1 MSTKSKRFYL
11 VFFLRGLVNQVV
23 FEVAEDVSDVLTNEI
38 DQLCSSDPGTKVYQF
53 ETVDGQSV
61 AINFEFVQSVRFL
74 WEPIFVQHQDEEY
87 DGTIRIL
94 RRDAGEPI
102 VSSYDDPVQVYDF
115 YTNVGYGP
123 SVELCPSFLDEDG
136 ELFVL
141 NAKELL
147 YLVVPTDAVNEGQ
160 SIVLAEA
167 VVEEAKKPP
176 SLKVVKVARKR
187 LPRKAD

>member
-1 MSTKSKRFYL
+1 MNTKSKRYYL
-11 VFFLRGLVNQVV
+11 VFFLRGLTNQVV
-23 FEVAEDVSDVLTNEI
+23 FEVAEGVSDALTNEI
-38 DQLCSSDPGTKVYQF
+38 DQLCSSDPETKVYQF
-53 ETVDGQSV
+53 DTVDGQSV

-74 WEPIFVQHQDEEY
+74 WEPIFVQHKDEEY
-87 DGTIRIL
+87 DGAIRIW
-94 RRDAGEPI
+94 RRDASEPI
-102 VSSYDDPVQVYDF
+102 VVSYDDPVQVYDF

-147 YLVVPTDAVNEGQ
+147 YLAVPTDAMNEGQ

-167 VVEEAKKPP
+167 VVEEAKKPTP
-176 SLKVVKVARKR
+176 GKAVKVAKR
-187 LPRKAD
+187 RLTRKAD